1 MTSNVSVQGTVFW
14 LIVSAILIV
23 GCSIAMDMM
32 MLAVGLITA
41 VVYLIVG
48 VFAWKEKRWSFIAA
62 ILLALYT
69 IAGNVVFLQ
78 LNYASHLVTFL
89 ISSLPSGFITT
100 DAFEILSALGFI
112 LIPQLLL
119 IFYSLRA
126 YFDVKAS

>member
-69 IAGNVVFLQ
+69 TGNVVFLQ
-78 LNYASHLVTFL
+78 F
-89 ISSLPSGFITT
+89 SLPSGFITT